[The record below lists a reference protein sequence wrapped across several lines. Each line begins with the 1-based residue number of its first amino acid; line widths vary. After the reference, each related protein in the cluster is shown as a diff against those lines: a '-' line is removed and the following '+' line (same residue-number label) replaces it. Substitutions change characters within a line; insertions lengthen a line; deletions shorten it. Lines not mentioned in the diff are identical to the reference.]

1 MRMAGKKSR
10 KILYTHIHVQ
20 LHCIYV
26 YMHII
31 VYGAGYTITT
41 LQEGIRL
48 LSSFSLFRPPPPL
61 SLPLS
66 LSCSLA
72 FYCLFIFGL
81 TDLYTNFKV
90 LCSSS
95 YDLPQYFSVCLTLNG
110 TLPFVL

>member
-48 LSSFSLFRPPPPL
+48 LSSFSLFRPPPL
-61 SLPLS
+61 SLFLFLS
-66 LSCSLA
+66 HARS
-72 FYCLFIFGL
+72 LFIVYLFSGL
-81 TDLYTNFKV
+81 LTYTLILRYYAHQATTYHNTF
-90 LCSSS
+90 L
-95 YDLPQYFSVCLTLNG
+95 FA
-110 TLPFVL
+110 